1 MDGEEHQINDEINN
15 HDHEQKLKEKKVLF
29 HLAYNIRSSLFFL
42 WFYITT
48 ST

>member
-29 HLAYNIRSSLFFL
+29 HFAYNTDDLSSFCGS
-42 WFYITT
+42 I
-48 ST
+48 